1 MTNELRHFTPPTRA
15 ASREY
20 LVMIDFFRRVLLKLH
35 SNPPEI
41 RRYAVRLQN
50 FGRDSLLD
58 LPEGIVQFFI
68 SFALDGLGLRADEL
82 RRGQKELLIGS
93 H

>member
-1 MTNELRHFTPPTRA
+1 MTNELRQFTPPTRA

-58 LPEGIVQFFI
+58 LPEEIVQFFI
-68 SFALDGLGLRADEL
+68 SEL
-82 RRGQKELLIGS
+82 ELLI
-93 H
+93 